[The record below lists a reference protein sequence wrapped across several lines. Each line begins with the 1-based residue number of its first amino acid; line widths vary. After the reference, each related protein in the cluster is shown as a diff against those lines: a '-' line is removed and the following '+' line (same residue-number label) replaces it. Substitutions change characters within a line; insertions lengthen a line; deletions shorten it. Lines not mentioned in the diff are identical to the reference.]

1 MAGDAHTKARGSE
14 PRLDSVLDSV
24 TVHASGAVCRRSA
37 RVELPEAAGVVG
49 AAEGPFRVTFTGLP
63 LVLDEHSLRGR
74 VLVGPPSMRVLGVR
88 RSVRAELPEQAD
100 LSPLRH
106 ACDLAEAE
114 LEAARAEQAA
124 WSTQIEHISALRAVP
139 TPTRRGDPPRSAPTE
154 ALLELADFVDAR
166 LAELQQQLFVATD
179 ALDEAERRAESARR
193 RLDEASTAQPTG
205 PVRTSTSATLT
216 LAWEPAERETV
227 SPEPG
232 IGEAVLELEYSV
244 PGATWTPAYHLRL
257 TGIEGDAPGGS
268 LAMRASV
275 AQRTGED
282 WTGVRL
288 GLSTADLRRRTELP
302 VLSSLRIGRRQSRPA
317 PPLWRVPP
325 EGLPTLF
332 AGYDAFGRPAG
343 GAGPE
348 AGRAPMPAV
357 RRARMLARP
366 GGGPAGGPAGG
377 GADAY
382 GAPAQPVP
390 GPPGA
395 APTGRPQPAPPPAAP
410 VAPSASGPSRSAGAR
425 APIPVTYTSAVA
437 SALPSG
443 PPAPGAA
450 FAVEGLHS
458 DTLPG
463 SGAALPGEGLRDLD
477 RLVLAGPD
485 EPASARGRL
494 RPENGDGAPAG
505 PVPLGAVA
513 ESRSRAEAV
522 ARLDLPPNS
531 VPVRHSA
538 GSFDYRYDAAA
549 PVDVPSDGAWHSVP
563 VREFPVELEVEHVC
577 VPAVDAR
584 VYAAVQLRN
593 SSANALLEGAAEV
606 TVDGEFLLGTAL
618 PTLAPGQRRRVGLGI
633 VESIR
638 VARRTSMRESTAG
651 LRSGTTVLD
660 HGIEIELANRL
671 GRAVTVEVR
680 ERVPVGNEKDIRIE
694 EKPASPPWTAVPP
707 EEDEEHQ
714 RGLRLWRV
722 TLPAR
727 SGMVLTGGYEIRIPA
742 TKAVFDGNRRT

>member
-1 MAGDAHTKARGSE
+1 MAGDAHTQAQGRE
-14 PRLDSVLDSV
+14 PRLASVLDSV

-88 RSVRAELPEQAD
+88 RSVRADLPEPAD
-100 LSPLRH
+100 LSPLRR
-106 ACDLAEAE
+106 ARDLAEAE
-114 LEAARAEQAA
+114 LEAARAGQAA

-139 TPTRRGDPPRSAPTE
+139 TPVRRGDPPRSAPTE

-166 LAELQQQLFVATD
+166 LADLQQQLFAADD
-179 ALDEAERRAESARR
+179 AVEEAAQRAETARR
-193 RLDEASTAQPTG
+193 RLHEASTAQPTE
-205 PVRTSTSATLT
+205 PVRSSTSATLT
-216 LAWEPAERETV
+216 LAWEPDERETV

-232 IGEAVLELEYSV
+232 VGEAVLELEYSV

-257 TGIEGDAPGGS
+257 TGIDGDAPGGS

-302 VLSSLRIGRRQSRPA
+302 VLSSLRIGRRQTRPA

-343 GAGPE
+343 AEGASG
-348 AGRAPMPAV
+348 ADAVRAPKAV
-357 RRARMLARP
+357 VRHARSLAR
-366 GGGPAGGPAGG
+366 PAGG
-377 GADAY
+377 GQADA
-382 GAPAQPVP
+382 GQPAFGSPAPPMPA
-390 GPPGA
+390 PPGA
-395 APTGRPQPAPPPAAP
+395 LPPGSAQPQSAPALGSAPGSPGAPP
-410 VAPSASGPSRSAGAR
+410 ASRGTGAR
-425 APIPVTYTSAVA
+425 PPIAVSYTSAVA
-437 SALPSG
+437 SGYP
-443 PPAPGAA
+443 PPALGAPFTPDA
-450 FAVEGLHS
+450 A
-458 DTLPG
+458 PG
-463 SGAALPGEGLRDLD
+463 STAVPGEALRDLD

-485 EPASARGRL
+485 EPAAARGRL
-494 RPENGDGAPAG
+494 RPETGDGSPAG
-505 PVPLGAVA
+505 PAPLGAVA
-513 ESRSRAEAV
+513 ESRARAEAV

-577 VPAVDAR
+577 VPAVDSR

-593 SSANALLEGAAEV
+593 SSANALLEGGAEV

-638 VARRTSMRESTAG
+638 VARRTSMRESAAG

-671 GRAVTVEVR
+671 GRPVTVEVR
-680 ERVPVGNEKDIRIE
+680 ERVPVGSEKDIRIE

-707 EEDEEHQ
+707 EEDEQHQ
-714 RGLRLWRV
+714 RGMRLWRV

>member
-1 MAGDAHTKARGSE
+1 MAGDAHARARGRE
-14 PRLDSVLDSV
+14 PRLASVLDSV
-24 TVHASGAVCRRSA
+24 TVYASGAVCRRSA
-37 RVELPEAAGVVG
+37 RVELPVAAGVVG

-88 RSVRAELPEQAD
+88 RSVRAELPEPAD
-100 LSPLRH
+100 LSPLRR
-106 ACDLAEAE
+106 ACDLADAE
-114 LEAARAEQAA
+114 LAAARTEQAA

-139 TPTRRGDPPRSAPTE
+139 APVRRGDPPRSAPTE

-166 LAELQQQLFVATD
+166 LAELQQQLFAATD
-179 ALDEAERRAESARR
+179 AVEEAEQRAESARR
-193 RLDEASTAQPTG
+193 RLYEASTARPTE
-205 PVRTSTSATLT
+205 PVRSSTSATLT

-232 IGEAVLELEYSV
+232 VGEAVLELEYSV

-257 TGIEGDAPGGS
+257 TGIDGDAPGGS

-317 PPLWRVPP
+317 PLWRVPP
-325 EGLPTLF
+325 EGLPSLF

-343 GAGPE
+343 APGSPGASDAD
-348 AGRAPMPAV
+348 AGRAPMAAV
-357 RRARMLARP
+357 RHARMLARP
-366 GGGPAGGPAGG
+366 SFAGRAPGGDAVGDAVGGAVGGAEPAYGGPG
-377 GADAY
+377 
-382 GAPAQPVP
+382 QPM
-390 GPPGA
+390 
-395 APTGRPQPAPPPAAP
+395 PAPPVPSSPSGAPPLPA
-410 VAPSASGPSRSAGAR
+410 G
-425 APIPVTYTSAVA
+425 YTSAVA
-437 SALPSG
+437 SPSPSG
-443 PPAPGAA
+443 PPPALGGAFAPEGRRRGATPGGAAAPGEA
-450 FAVEGLHS
+450 
-458 DTLPG
+458 
-463 SGAALPGEGLRDLD
+463 LRDLD

-485 EPASARGRL
+485 EPAALRGRL
-494 RPENGDGAPAG
+494 RPENGNGAPAAG
-505 PVPLGAVA
+505 PVPLDAVA

-522 ARLDLPPNS
+522 ARLELPPNS

-593 SSANALLEGAAEV
+593 SSANALLEGGAEV

-638 VARRTSMRESTAG
+638 VARRTSMRESAAG

-680 ERVPVGNEKDIRIE
+680 ERVPVGSEKDIRIE

>member
-1 MAGDAHTKARGSE
+1 MAGDAHAKAQGRE
-14 PRLDSVLDSV
+14 PRLASVLDSV

-63 LVLDEHSLRGR
+63 LALDEHSLRGR

-88 RSVRAELPEQAD
+88 RSVRAELPEPAD
-100 LSPLRH
+100 LSPLRR
-106 ACDLAEAE
+106 ARDLADAE
-114 LEAARAEQAA
+114 LAAARAEQAA

-139 TPTRRGDPPRSAPTE
+139 APVRRGDPPRSAPTE

-166 LAELQQQLFVATD
+166 LAELQQQLFAATD
-179 ALDEAERRAESARR
+179 AVEEAEQRAESARR
-193 RLDEASTAQPTG
+193 LLHEASTAQPTA
-205 PVRTSTSATLT
+205 PVRSSTSATLT

-232 IGEAVLELEYSV
+232 VGEAVLELEYSV

-257 TGIEGDAPGGS
+257 TGIDGEAPGGS

-302 VLSSLRIGRRQSRPA
+302 VLSSLLIGRRQSRPA

-325 EGLPTLF
+325 EGLPSLF
-332 AGYDAFGRPAG
+332 AGYDAFGRLASAAG
-343 GAGPE
+343 AD
-348 AGRAPMPAV
+348 AVRAPMAAV
-357 RRARMLARP
+357 RHARMLARP
-366 GGGPAGGPAGG
+366 ASGPVGGEQAAYGGPPQPMPA
-377 GADAY
+377 
-382 GAPAQPVP
+382 
-390 GPPGA
+390 PPGA
-395 APTGRPQPAPPPAAP
+395 MPPGSAQLQSAPAPASPG
-410 VAPSASGPSRSAGAR
+410 APSASGPSRSAGAR
-425 APIPVTYTSAVA
+425 PTIQATYTSAAA
-437 SALPSG
+437 SPDL
-443 PPAPGAA
+443 GAA
-450 FAVEGLHS
+450 FTPEGLRR
-458 DTLPG
+458 DAALG
-463 SGAALPGEGLRDLD
+463 GAAVPGEALRDLD

-494 RPENGDGAPAG
+494 RPENGDGSPAAG
-505 PVPLGAVA
+505 PAPFGGVA
-513 ESRSRAEAV
+513 ESRSGAEAV
-522 ARLDLPPNS
+522 ARLELPPNS

-577 VPAVDAR
+577 VPAVDPR

-593 SSANALLEGAAEV
+593 SSANALLEGGAEV

-638 VARRTSMRESTAG
+638 VARRTSMRESAAG

-680 ERVPVGNEKDIRIE
+680 ERVPVGSEKDIRIE

-722 TLPAR
+722 TLAAR

>member
-1 MAGDAHTKARGSE
+1 MAGDAHTKAQGRE

-88 RSVRAELPEQAD
+88 RSVQAELPEPAD
-100 LSPLRH
+100 LSPLRG

-114 LEAARAEQAA
+114 LAAARAEQAA

-139 TPTRRGDPPRSAPTE
+139 APVRRGEPPRSAPTE

-166 LAELQQQLFVATD
+166 LAELQLQLFAATD
-179 ALDEAERRAESARR
+179 AVEEAEQRAESARR
-193 RLDEASTAQPTG
+193 LLYQASTAQPTE
-205 PVRTSTSATLT
+205 PVRSSTSATLT

-227 SPEPG
+227 SREPG
-232 IGEAVLELEYSV
+232 VGEAVLELEYSV

-343 GAGPE
+343 GPGAD
-348 AGRAPMPAV
+348 AVRAPMAAV

-366 GGGPAGGPAGG
+366 AFAGRAPEGGPDGGPAGGAE
-377 GADAY
+377 AAY
-382 GAPAQPVP
+382 GGPAQPMSA
-390 GPPGA
+390 PP
-395 APTGRPQPAPPPAAP
+395 APSALPAPP
-410 VAPSASGPSRSAGAR
+410 APSAPSGAR
-425 APIPVTYTSAVA
+425 PVTATYTSAVA
-437 SALPSG
+437 SPSPSG

-450 FAVEGLHS
+450 STPEGLRR
-458 DTLPG
+458 DVVPG
-463 SGAALPGEGLRDLD
+463 GGAVPGEALRDLD

-485 EPASARGRL
+485 EPASVRGRL

-505 PVPLGAVA
+505 PAPLDAVA
-513 ESRSRAEAV
+513 ESRSLAEAV
-522 ARLDLPPNS
+522 ARLALPPNS

-549 PVDVPSDGAWHSVP
+549 PVDVPSDGVWHSVP
-563 VREFPVELEVEHVC
+563 VREFPVELEVEHIC

-593 SSANALLEGAAEV
+593 SSANALLEGGAEV

-638 VARRTSMRESTAG
+638 VARRTSMRESAAG

-680 ERVPVGNEKDIRIE
+680 ERVPVGSEKDIRIE

-707 EEDEEHQ
+707 EDDEEHQ

-742 TKAVFDGNRRT
+742 SKAVFDGNRRT